1 MKIQFY
7 IRTIIAVIALSTA
20 SMAQAEDT
28 KIAVVDVQQIVRN
41 SLAAKD
47 IAAQMEKK
55 RLSYQSEITKQ
66 EEDLKKKDQ
75 DLSKQRGVLAPDA
88 FDQKVKEFKTQAAEV
103 QRNVQQRRSELDHAY
118 SNALGVIQKS
128 VYDIISKL
136 SEERGFAIAIPTS
149 QILFAKKDLD
159 ISDEVLKRLNAQLP
173 KVSVTVEKAAPAA
186 AKAKK
191 EKE

>member
-1 MKIQFY
+1 MNIRFY
-7 IRTIIAVIALSTA
+7 INILITVTALAAA
-20 SMAQAEDT
+20 SVAQAADT

-55 RLSYQSEITKQ
+55 RLAYQSEITKQ

-103 QRNVQQRRSELDHAY
+103 QRTVQQRRSELDHAY
-118 SNALGVIQKS
+118 GNALAVIQKG

-159 ISDEVLKRLNAQLP
+159 ISDEVLKRLNVQLP
-173 KVSVTVEKAAPAA
+173 KVTVTVEKPAA
-186 AKAKK
+186 ATKAKK
-191 EKE
+191 ETE